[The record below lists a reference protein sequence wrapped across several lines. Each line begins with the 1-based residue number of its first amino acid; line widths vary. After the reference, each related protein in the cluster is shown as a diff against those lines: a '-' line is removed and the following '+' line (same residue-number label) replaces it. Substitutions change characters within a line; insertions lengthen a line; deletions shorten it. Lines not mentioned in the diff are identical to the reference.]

1 MDLGKRGF
9 GKAWDRNL
17 TDEDGPYIEL
27 MTGMYTDNQPDF
39 SWLQPY
45 EEKSW
50 VQYFMPY
57 SEVGYVKNATKDALL
72 NVELKDGN
80 AVWFFIRQVSTRMCI
95 CW

>member
-1 MDLGKRGF
+1 MWPIIMFLRERNNGHGGNGDF

-39 SWLQPY
+39 TWLQPY

-50 VQYFMPY
+50 VQYLCLI
-57 SEVGYVKNATKDALL
+57 VKW
-72 NVELKDGN
+72 V
-80 AVWFFIRQVSTRMCI
+80 M
-95 CW
+95 